1 MSESTERV
9 AVPCPSCAPEV
20 ETVHEVLTEGGG
32 YATLRCTQCHHV
44 HKEQLPEAEEVER
57 DVIVSQDGDSIATTV
72 EAPRGETIARGE
84 EFVLETEE
92 AILEVRITDLQLGA
106 EERTEEAPVEDV
118 ETIWTRAVG
127 NVSVN
132 VTVNPGEGGADSRG
146 ITVQVPGD
154 YEFTVGEVEEIEDEE
169 FEVKNIFVRE
179 DARGYG
185 FDKLDHDGDA
195 AFAKDVK
202 RVYAVD
208 ESSQAWS
215 AW

>member
-9 AVPCPSCAPEV
+9 AVPCPSCAPDV

-32 YATLRCTQCHHV
+32 FATLRCTQCQHV

-57 DVIVSQDGDSIATTV
+57 DVIVSQDGDSLSTTV

-84 EFVLETEE
+84 EFVLETED

-106 EERTEEAPVEDV
+106 EERTEEAEVEDV

-132 VTVNPGEGGADSRG
+132 VTINPGEGGADSRG
-146 ITVQVPGD
+146 VSLQVPGD
-154 YEFTVGEVEEIEDEE
+154 YEFTVGEVEEVEDEA
-169 FEVKNIFVRE
+169 FEVTNIFVRE

-185 FDKLDHDGDA
+185 FDKLDHEGDA

-202 RVYAVD
+202 RVYGVD